1 MLEYVKVDQEADPYS
16 IANTIALN
24 ALVARAKSKGEL
36 LAHLK
41 KRGVEDDVAQA
52 TIFRLQENGLINDAE
67 FAKAWTQSRHTSKK
81 LSKRIIAGELRTR
94 GVDQSSIDVA
104 LDEIDDE
111 SEYRTA
117 FFIGYEEVQH
127 YEPARARGS
136 DSQNSI
142 TATAKRFF
150 FSYNC
155 SRYSRARCSV
165 RRAAVATTAA
175 A

>member
-16 IANTIALN
+16 IAYTIALN

-52 TIFRLQENGLINDAE
+52 TIFRLQENGLINDSE

-94 GVDQSSIDVA
+94 GVDQSSIDEA

-117 FFIGYEEVQH
+117 FSLGMKKYNTMSRLEPEVQIRRIQSLLQRKGFSF
-127 YEPARARGS
+127 PTIARVIRELDVQS
-136 DSQNSI
+136 DELQ
-142 TATAKRFF
+142 
-150 FSYNC
+150 
-155 SRYSRARCSV
+155 
-165 RRAAVATTAA
+165 
-175 A
+175 

>member
-41 KRGVEDDVAQA
+41 KRGVEDDVANA
-52 TIFRLQENGLINDAE
+52 TIFRLQEKGLVNDSE

-81 LSKRIIAGELRTR
+81 LSKRIIASELRTR
-94 GVDQSSIDVA
+94 GVDQQSIDEA

-117 FFIGYEEVQH
+117 FSLAMRKYSTMSRLESEVQ
-127 YEPARARGS
+127 
-136 DSQNSI
+136 
-142 TATAKRFF
+142 
-150 FSYNC
+150 
-155 SRYSRARCSV
+155 V
-165 RRAAVATTAA
+165 RRIQSLLQRKGFGFGIISQVLKELDILSS
-175 A
+175 

>member
-52 TIFRLQENGLINDAE
+52 TIFRLQESGLINDEE

-94 GVDQSSIDVA
+94 GVDQSSIDQA

-117 FFIGYEEVQH
+117 FSLGMKKYNTMSRLEPEVQIRRIQSLQQRKAFSF
-127 YEPARARGS
+127 PTIARVIRELDVQS
-136 DSQNSI
+136 DELQ
-142 TATAKRFF
+142 
-150 FSYNC
+150 
-155 SRYSRARCSV
+155 
-165 RRAAVATTAA
+165 
-175 A
+175 

>member
-52 TIFRLQENGLINDAE
+52 TIFRLQESGLINDEE

-81 LSKRIIAGELRTR
+81 LAKRIIAGELRTR
-94 GVDQSSIDVA
+94 GVDQSSIDQA

-117 FFIGYEEVQH
+117 FSLGMKKYNTMSRLEPEVQIRRIQSLLQRKGFSF
-127 YEPARARGS
+127 PTIARVIRELDVQS
-136 DSQNSI
+136 DELQ
-142 TATAKRFF
+142 
-150 FSYNC
+150 
-155 SRYSRARCSV
+155 
-165 RRAAVATTAA
+165 
-175 A
+175 

>member
-1 MLEYVKVDQEADPYS
+1 MLEFNKVDQEADPYS

-52 TIFRLQENGLINDAE
+52 TIFRLQESGLINDEE

-94 GVDQSSIDVA
+94 GVDQSSIDQA

-117 FFIGYEEVQH
+117 FSLGMKKYNTMSRLEPEVQIRRIQSLLQRKGFSF
-127 YEPARARGS
+127 PTIARVIRELDVQS
-136 DSQNSI
+136 DELQ
-142 TATAKRFF
+142 
-150 FSYNC
+150 
-155 SRYSRARCSV
+155 
-165 RRAAVATTAA
+165 
-175 A
+175 

>member
-1 MLEYVKVDQEADPYS
+1 MLEYLKVDQEADPYS

-52 TIFRLQENGLINDAE
+52 TIFRLQENGLINDSE

-94 GVDQSSIDVA
+94 GVDQSSIDLA
-104 LDEIDDE
+104 LEEIDDE

-117 FFIGYEEVQH
+117 FSLGMKKYNTMSRLEPEVQIRRIQSLLQRKGFSFPTISRVIR
-127 YEPARARGS
+127 ELDVKS
-136 DSQNSI
+136 DELQ
-142 TATAKRFF
+142 
-150 FSYNC
+150 
-155 SRYSRARCSV
+155 
-165 RRAAVATTAA
+165 
-175 A
+175 

>member
-1 MLEYVKVDQEADPYS
+1 MLIYNSVDQEADPYS

-52 TIFRLQENGLINDAE
+52 TIFRLQENGLINDSE

-94 GVDQSSIDVA
+94 GVDQSSIDEA

-117 FFIGYEEVQH
+117 FSLGMKKYNTMSRLEPEVQIRRIQSLLKRKGFSF
-127 YEPARARGS
+127 PTIARVIRELDVQS
-136 DSQNSI
+136 DELQ
-142 TATAKRFF
+142 
-150 FSYNC
+150 
-155 SRYSRARCSV
+155 
-165 RRAAVATTAA
+165 
-175 A
+175 

>member
-52 TIFRLQENGLINDAE
+52 TIFRLQENGLINDSE

-94 GVDQSSIDVA
+94 GVDQSSIDEA

-117 FFIGYEEVQH
+117 FSLGMKKYNTMNRLEPEVQIRRIQSLLQRKGFSF
-127 YEPARARGS
+127 PTIARVIRELDVQS
-136 DSQNSI
+136 DELQ
-142 TATAKRFF
+142 
-150 FSYNC
+150 
-155 SRYSRARCSV
+155 
-165 RRAAVATTAA
+165 
-175 A
+175 

>member
-1 MLEYVKVDQEADPYS
+1 MLEFNKVDHEADPYS

-52 TIFRLQENGLINDAE
+52 TIFRLQENGLINDSE
-67 FAKAWTQSRHTSKK
+67 FAKAWTQSRLTSKK

-94 GVDQSSIDVA
+94 GVDQSSIDEA

-117 FFIGYEEVQH
+117 FSLGMKKYNTMSRLEPEVQIRRIQSLLQRKGFSF
-127 YEPARARGS
+127 PTIARVIRELDVQS
-136 DSQNSI
+136 DELQ
-142 TATAKRFF
+142 
-150 FSYNC
+150 
-155 SRYSRARCSV
+155 
-165 RRAAVATTAA
+165 
-175 A
+175 

>member
-52 TIFRLQENGLINDAE
+52 TIFRLQESGLINDEE

-81 LSKRIIAGELRTR
+81 LSKRIIAGELRTG
-94 GVDQSSIDVA
+94 GVDQSSIDQA

-117 FFIGYEEVQH
+117 FSLGMKKYNTMSRLEPEVQIRRIQSLLQRKGFSF
-127 YEPARARGS
+127 PTIARVIRELDVQS
-136 DSQNSI
+136 DELQ
-142 TATAKRFF
+142 
-150 FSYNC
+150 
-155 SRYSRARCSV
+155 
-165 RRAAVATTAA
+165 
-175 A
+175 

>member
-1 MLEYVKVDQEADPYS
+1 MLIYNSVDQEADPYS

-52 TIFRLQENGLINDAE
+52 TIFRLQENGLINDAD

-117 FFIGYEEVQH
+117 FSLGMKKYNTMSRLEPEVQIRRIQSLLQRKGFSF
-127 YEPARARGS
+127 PTIARVIRELDVQS
-136 DSQNSI
+136 DELQ
-142 TATAKRFF
+142 
-150 FSYNC
+150 
-155 SRYSRARCSV
+155 
-165 RRAAVATTAA
+165 
-175 A
+175 

>member
-52 TIFRLQENGLINDAE
+52 TIFRLQENGLINDSE

-94 GVDQSSIDVA
+94 GVDQSSIDEA
-104 LDEIDDE
+104 FDEIDDE

-117 FFIGYEEVQH
+117 FSLGMKKYNTMSRLEPEVQIRRIQSLLQRKGFSF
-127 YEPARARGS
+127 PTIARVIRELDVQS
-136 DSQNSI
+136 DELQ
-142 TATAKRFF
+142 
-150 FSYNC
+150 
-155 SRYSRARCSV
+155 
-165 RRAAVATTAA
+165 
-175 A
+175 

>member
-52 TIFRLQENGLINDAE
+52 TIFRLQENGLINDEE

-94 GVDQSSIDVA
+94 GVDQSSIDQA

-117 FFIGYEEVQH
+117 FSLGMKKYNTMSRLEPEVQIRRIQSLLQRKGFSF
-127 YEPARARGS
+127 PTIARVIRELDVQS
-136 DSQNSI
+136 DELQ
-142 TATAKRFF
+142 
-150 FSYNC
+150 
-155 SRYSRARCSV
+155 
-165 RRAAVATTAA
+165 
-175 A
+175 

>member
-16 IANTIALN
+16 MANTIALN

-52 TIFRLQENGLINDAE
+52 TIFRLQESGLINDEE

-94 GVDQSSIDVA
+94 GVDQSSIDQA

-117 FFIGYEEVQH
+117 FSLGMKKYNTMSRLEPEVQILRIQSLLQRKGFSF
-127 YEPARARGS
+127 PTIARVIREL
-136 DSQNSI
+136 DVQ
-142 TATAKRFF
+142 
-150 FSYNC
+150 
-155 SRYSRARCSV
+155 SV
-165 RRAAVATTAA
+165 ELQ
-175 A
+175 

>member
-52 TIFRLQENGLINDAE
+52 TIFRLQENGLINDSE
-67 FAKAWTQSRHTSKK
+67 FARAWTQSRHTSKK

-94 GVDQSSIDVA
+94 GVDQSSIDEA

-117 FFIGYEEVQH
+117 FSLGMKKYNTMSRLEPEVQILRIQSLLQRKGFSF
-127 YEPARARGS
+127 PTIARVIRELDVQS
-136 DSQNSI
+136 DELQ
-142 TATAKRFF
+142 
-150 FSYNC
+150 
-155 SRYSRARCSV
+155 
-165 RRAAVATTAA
+165 
-175 A
+175 

>member
-52 TIFRLQENGLINDAE
+52 TIFRLQENGLINDSE
-67 FAKAWTQSRHTSKK
+67 FAKAWTQSRHTYKK

-94 GVDQSSIDVA
+94 GVDQSSIDEA

-117 FFIGYEEVQH
+117 FSLGMKKYNTMSRLEPEVQIRRIQSLLQRKGFSF
-127 YEPARARGS
+127 PTIARVIRELDVQS
-136 DSQNSI
+136 DELQ
-142 TATAKRFF
+142 
-150 FSYNC
+150 
-155 SRYSRARCSV
+155 
-165 RRAAVATTAA
+165 
-175 A
+175 

>member
-52 TIFRLQENGLINDAE
+52 TIFRLQENGLINDSE

-94 GVDQSSIDVA
+94 GVDQSSIDEA

-117 FFIGYEEVQH
+117 FSLGMKKYNTMSRLEPEVQIRRIQSLLQRKGVSF
-127 YEPARARGS
+127 PTIARVIRELDVQS
-136 DSQNSI
+136 DELQ
-142 TATAKRFF
+142 
-150 FSYNC
+150 
-155 SRYSRARCSV
+155 
-165 RRAAVATTAA
+165 
-175 A
+175 